1 MSPHQISAWL
11 QIVLMITVGS
21 SNVTSHRSSPHG
33 RGSLGEASHPV
44 YAEMRSFSASLAIP
58 LRSLFHEP
66 YPAGRHILP
75 LLLLP
80 ASLSG
85 ASTQA
90 EYCRGGKPCC

>member
-1 MSPHQISAWL
+1 ML
-11 QIVLMITVGS
+11 LMTRPGTS
-21 SNVTSHRSSPHG
+21 KVTSHSSPLG
-33 RGSLGEASHPV
+33 MGSLGEASHPV
-44 YAEMRSFSASLAIP
+44 NPEMRSFSASLAIP

-66 YPAGRHILP
+66 YLAGRHILP